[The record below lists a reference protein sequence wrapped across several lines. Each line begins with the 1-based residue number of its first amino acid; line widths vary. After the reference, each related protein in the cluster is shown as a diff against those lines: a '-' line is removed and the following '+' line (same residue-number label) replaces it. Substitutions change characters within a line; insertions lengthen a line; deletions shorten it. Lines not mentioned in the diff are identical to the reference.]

1 MRPVQLSDRMAEM
14 SQLHPNNCL
23 WLVDQNGIVLY
34 YNLESK
40 QFETLP
46 SCNQQEILFKSVASC
61 KSSLWGVTCDCR
73 LYLYVFSA
81 TNKVVEKLETW
92 ENQRWWP
99 ATGFSSKLLPTDRPG
114 FSNFEGTK
122 ATPKDS
128 FKLPSNNWKWKD
140 EDWVIE
146 DWLYAP
152 DFSLKQFTPEKTML
166 SLVRKRRHTRTA
178 HYARMNEWV
187 EIDSMFA
194 DRYSDPILD
203 VAVGGQEAIQDVNS
217 SQHSRSE
224 DLREARNKNSL
235 AVWVVTVSGKVYFRK
250 NVCALRPEG
259 TEFVEVPL
267 NEILATNNTDD
278 DDANQQDLK
287 IEEVSKITVNSYGLV
302 WCLTSCARCLV
313 RLGVTRDNLMGKL
326 LENEQKLRL
335 SWLVWLI

>member
-1 MRPVQLSDRMAEM
+1 M

-23 WLVDQNGIVLY
+23 WLVDQNGIIIY

-46 SCNQQEILFKSVASC
+46 TCNQAEILFKSVASC

-73 LYLYVFSA
+73 LFLYVFSA

-92 ENQRWWP
+92 ENQRWWL
-99 ATGFSSKLLPTDRPG
+99 TGFSSKLLPTDRPA

-128 FKLPSNNWKWKD
+128 FKLPSNNWSWKD
-140 EDWVIE
+140 EDWTVE
-146 DWLYAP
+146 DWQYAP
-152 DFSLKQFTPEKTML
+152 DFSLNKQFTPEKTML

-178 HYARMNEWV
+178 HYSKLNEWV
-187 EIDSMFA
+187 EIASMFE
-194 DRYSDPILD
+194 DQYSDPILD
-203 VAVGGQEAIQDVNS
+203 VAVGGQEAIKDLNS
-217 SQHSRSE
+217 TQPSRP
-224 DLREARNKNSL
+224 DARETRNKHSL
-235 AVWVVTVSGKVYFRK
+235 AVWLVTVSGKVYFRK

-267 NEILATNNTDD
+267 NEILAGNNSSNDD
-278 DDANQQDLK
+278 DELNQQDLK
-287 IEEVSKITVNSYGLV
+287 IEEVNKITVNSYGLV

-313 RLGVTRDNLMGKL
+313 RLGVTRDNLIGK
-326 LENEQKLRL
+326 KLRFTKGPFKKM
-335 SWLVWLI
+335 IGIQF